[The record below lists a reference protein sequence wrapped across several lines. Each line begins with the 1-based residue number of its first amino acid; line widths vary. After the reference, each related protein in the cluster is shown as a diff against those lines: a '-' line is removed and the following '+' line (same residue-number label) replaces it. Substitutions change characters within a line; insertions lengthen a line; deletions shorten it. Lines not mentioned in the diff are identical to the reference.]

1 MALPYDEMIASMSEQ
16 LAELYA
22 EREKLTAAFGNLD
35 ADQLI
40 AYVRQLQATTA
51 TAGTQEVTA

>member
-35 ADQLI
+35 SDELI
-40 AYVRQLQATTA
+40 AHVRRLEAAVASADTK
-51 TAGTQEVTA
+51 E